1 MGDSAGHHGFGSFD
15 NTLVLRGGGDSGA
28 SCEDKRE
35 RQMREVKQTA
45 KGEII
50 KKFLEKKPNFS
61 SNDRLA
67 DCVLLLDGF
76 SQKKKKKH
84 PMMTPNLHKR
94 ALLDLMK
101 LSVAETLRGTK
112 KKKACEGLFWHF
124 GFPCVAQKDVEVL
137 LAV

>member
-1 MGDSAGHHGFGSFD
+1 MGDSAGHHCFGSFD

-28 SCEDKRE
+28 SCEDGGE

-50 KKFLEKKPNFS
+50 KKFLQKTHFS

-76 SQKKKKKH
+76 SQKKKN
-84 PMMTPNLHKR
+84 TR
-94 ALLDLMK
+94 
-101 LSVAETLRGTK
+101 
-112 KKKACEGLFWHF
+112 
-124 GFPCVAQKDVEVL
+124 
-137 LAV
+137 